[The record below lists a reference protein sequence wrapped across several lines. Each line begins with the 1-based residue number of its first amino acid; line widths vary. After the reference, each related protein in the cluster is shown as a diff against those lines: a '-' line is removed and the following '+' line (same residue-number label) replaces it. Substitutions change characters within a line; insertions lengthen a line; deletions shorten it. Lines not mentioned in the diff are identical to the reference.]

1 MQNLIKKILLGLGII
16 LLTAC
21 QPEDKNTLKIGA
33 ISGPETELLQTAQE
47 VAKNKFHLN
56 IKIIE
61 FTDYLQ
67 PNAALNDGSLDANM
81 FQHQPFLD
89 QQIKDKHYNLISIG
103 KTFVY
108 PMGIYSDKLKN
119 LKDLP
124 KGSLVAIPNDTSNEG
139 RALLLLEKA
148 KLIKLNKKAGLFA
161 TPKDIIDNPKQLSFT
176 ELDASQLSR
185 SLPDVTIAAINTN
198 YAVAG
203 GLSPVK
209 DALFLEDKNSPY
221 ANIIVIRKES
231 VNDPR
236 MKQLVEALQS
246 DTVKKAAKRIFNNQA
261 ISAW

>member
-1 MQNLIKKILLGLGII
+1 MKNFIKKILLTASVI

-21 QPEDKNTLKIGA
+21 QAEDKNTLKIGA
-33 ISGPETELLQTAQE
+33 ISGPETELLENAQE
-47 VAKNKFHLN
+47 YAKNKFNLN

-89 QQIKDKHYNLISIG
+89 QQIKDKHYDLISIG

-108 PMGIYSDKLKN
+108 PMGIYSDKLKK
-119 LKDLP
+119 LQDLP

-176 ELDASQLSR
+176 ELDASQLTR

-198 YAVAG
+198 YAVAAG
-203 GLSPVK
+203 FSPVK

-221 ANIIVIRKES
+221 ANIIVIRKDS

-236 MKQLVEALQS
+236 MKQLVESLQS
-246 DTVKKAAKRIFNNQA
+246 DTVRDAAKRIFNNQA
-261 ISAW
+261 IPAW

>member
-1 MQNLIKKILLGLGII
+1 MKNLIKKIFLGLGII

-21 QPEDKNTLKIGA
+21 QAEDKNTLKIGA
-33 ISGPETELLQTAQE
+33 ISGPETELLENAQE
-47 VAKNKFHLN
+47 YAKNKFNLN

-67 PNAALNDGSLDANM
+67 PNAALNDGSLEANM

-89 QQIKDKHYNLISIG
+89 QQIKDKHYDLVSIG

-108 PMGIYSDKLKN
+108 PMGIYSDKLKK
-119 LKDLP
+119 LQDLP

-176 ELDASQLSR
+176 ELDASQLTR

-198 YAVAG
+198 YAVAA

-221 ANIIVIRKES
+221 ANIIVIRKDS
-231 VNDPR
+231 VSDPR
-236 MKQLVEALQS
+236 MKQLVESLQS
-246 DTVKKAAKRIFNNQA
+246 DTVRDAAKRIFNNQA
-261 ISAW
+261 IPAW